1 MIDDASKII
10 ITLNDGRALEAEL
23 VGSDP
28 NTDLALLKIDE
39 KNLLFTE
46 FGNSDDVNLGDWV
59 LAVGNPFNLTSTVT
73 AGIVSAKSR
82 NINILRQN
90 AKENIFPLESFIQ
103 TDAAVNPGN
112 SGGALV
118 TPDGLLIGINTAIA
132 SKTGSYSGYSFA
144 IPSNI
149 ALKVVNDLK
158 KYGLVQRAFIGVII
172 QDITQDIMNELELP
186 NTMGVLVSGLSEGG
200 AAKAAGIKINDVIL
214 KVETTFVNDVPELQE
229 QIGKYKPGD
238 NVNVIIQRDGNE
250 KSVNLVLRNEN
261 GNTEIINNKINED
274 KAMVYGAYFK
284 DVDEN
289 KLLQLGLVSGIEVIS
304 IKKGKFEEI
313 GIEKGFIIT
322 HINKK
327 AVGSKT
333 KFINTIKNKKG
344 GILIEGQYPN
354 GIKGYFGLGL

>member
-1 MIDDASKII
+1 M
-10 ITLNDGRALEAEL
+10 
-23 VGSDP
+23 
-28 NTDLALLKIDE
+28 
-39 KNLLFTE
+39 
-46 FGNSDDVNLGDWV
+46 
-59 LAVGNPFNLTSTVT
+59 GNPFNLTSTVT

-214 KVETTFVNDVPELQE
+214 KVETTLVNDVPELQE

-238 NVNVIIQRDGNE
+238 VVNILIQRDGNE
-250 KSVNLVLRNEN
+250 KSMNL
-261 GNTEIINNKINED
+261 
-274 KAMVYGAYFK
+274 
-284 DVDEN
+284 
-289 KLLQLGLVSGIEVIS
+289 
-304 IKKGKFEEI
+304 
-313 GIEKGFIIT
+313 
-322 HINKK
+322 H
-327 AVGSKT
+327 
-333 KFINTIKNKKG
+333 
-344 GILIEGQYPN
+344 
-354 GIKGYFGLGL
+354 